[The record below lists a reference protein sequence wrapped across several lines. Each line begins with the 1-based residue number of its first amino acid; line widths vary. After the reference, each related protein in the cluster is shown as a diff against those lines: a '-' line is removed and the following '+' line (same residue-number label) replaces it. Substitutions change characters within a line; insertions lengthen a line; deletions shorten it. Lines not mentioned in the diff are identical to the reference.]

1 MENNLN
7 IVKSEFKELPN
18 NIEAEQS
25 VIGSIL
31 VTNEIFDEISTIIS
45 SINFYD
51 PMHQKIYNAIESLIY
66 KGMLANPITLKNYFE
81 DEKDDL
87 DVPEYLVKIT
97 KFSTSIR
104 QAIEYSKIIYDM
116 FVRRELIKISEQTI
130 DNAKITDL
138 DSSGQNIIE
147 NSERLLFDLA
157 EKGSFNSSLIKFDD
171 AMKQTIEMASAAY
184 KNEGGIVGVPT
195 GLRDLDDKLGGLHQS
210 DLIII
215 AGRPSM
221 GKTSLATNIAFN
233 AAKHIQDNQKKSS
246 VAFFSLEMSSEQLS
260 TRILSEQARIGS
272 NDIRRGRISDEQ
284 FDQFLETSKN
294 IAELPLFIDETPAIS
309 IAAMSNRARR
319 IKRLHG
325 LDMIVVDYIQLMRGT
340 TYNKD
345 GRVQEISQITQ
356 GLKAIAKELGVPVV
370 ALSQLSRQVEQRDDH
385 KPQLADLRE
394 SGSIEQDADVVM
406 FVYREGYYL
415 QRKEPREATV
425 EHAEWQ
431 AKMNEVAHL
440 AEIIIGKQ
448 RHGPIGKVTLEFE
461 KDLQNLKILKLIKFK
476 YKTLMLTSLY
486 ENTILKNPKFIIL
499 ILFITLISFGYYSK
513 DFRLDASSETLLI
526 EDDPDLEYLREI
538 TNRYGSKEFLVLTYT
553 PNEGMISNT
562 SINNLLSLKYKIQ
575 SLDWVHS
582 VITLLDI
589 PLLNNTDAPLQER
602 LKGFKTLKDEDVD
615 KNRGFKEILESPVF
629 RNFVISESGKTSG
642 IIVNI
647 KQNPILEDIENRSKK
662 EIDEHRDKIKKQNH
676 KNILEI
682 RDVIKS
688 YDDVGKIYLGGI
700 PMIADDMMTFIK
712 SDIIVFGLGVL
723 LFIIA
728 TLWFVFKK

>member
-1 MENNLN
+1 MENNLSL
-7 IVKSEFKELPN
+7 VKNQFKELPN
-18 NIEAEQS
+18 NIEAEQA

-31 VTNEIFDEISTIIS
+31 VSNDIFDEISTIIS

-51 PMHQKIYNAIESLIY
+51 PMHQKIFEAIESLIY

-87 DVPEYLVKIT
+87 NVPEYLVKIT
-97 KFSTSIR
+97 KFSTSVR
-104 QAIEYSKIIYDM
+104 QAVEYSKIIYDM

-130 DNAKITDL
+130 DSAKLNDL
-138 DSSGQNIIE
+138 DTNGQTIIE

-157 EKGSFNSSLIKFDD
+157 EKGSFNSSLVKFDE

-184 KNEGGIVGVPT
+184 KNEEGIVGVPT

-233 AAKHIQDNQKKSS
+233 AAQKLQDSGKKSS
-246 VAFFSLEMSSEQLS
+246 IAFFSLEMSSEQLS
-260 TRILSEQARIGS
+260 TRIISEQARISS
-272 NDIRRGRISDEQ
+272 NDIRRGRISDDQ
-284 FDQFLETSKN
+284 FDKFLETSKN
-294 IAELPLFIDETPAIS
+294 ISELPLYIDETPAIS
-309 IAAMSNRARR
+309 IAALSNRARR
-319 IKRLHG
+319 IKRLFG

-340 TYNKD
+340 TFNKD

-356 GLKAIAKELGVPVV
+356 GLKAIAKELALPVV

-461 KDLQNLKILKLIKFK
+461 EQFTKFK
-476 YKTLMLTSLY
+476 DTQ
-486 ENTILKNPKFIIL
+486 
-499 ILFITLISFGYYSK
+499 
-513 DFRLDASSETLLI
+513 
-526 EDDPDLEYLREI
+526 
-538 TNRYGSKEFLVLTYT
+538 
-553 PNEGMISNT
+553 
-562 SINNLLSLKYKIQ
+562 LS
-575 SLDWVHS
+575 
-582 VITLLDI
+582 
-589 PLLNNTDAPLQER
+589 
-602 LKGFKTLKDEDVD
+602 
-615 KNRGFKEILESPVF
+615 
-629 RNFVISESGKTSG
+629 
-642 IIVNI
+642 
-647 KQNPILEDIENRSKK
+647 
-662 EIDEHRDKIKKQNH
+662 
-676 KNILEI
+676 
-682 RDVIKS
+682 
-688 YDDVGKIYLGGI
+688 
-700 PMIADDMMTFIK
+700 
-712 SDIIVFGLGVL
+712 
-723 LFIIA
+723 
-728 TLWFVFKK
+728 

>member
-1 MENNLN
+1 MENNIG
-7 IVKSEFKELPN
+7 IVKERFKELPN

-45 SINFYD
+45 SLNFYD
-51 PMHQKIYNAIESLIY
+51 PMHQKIFNAIENLIY

-81 DEKDDL
+81 NEKDDL
-87 DVPEYLVKIT
+87 NVPEYLVKIT

-116 FVRRELIKISEQTI
+116 FVRRELVKISEQTI
-130 DNAKITDL
+130 DNAKINDL
-138 DSSGQNIIE
+138 DMSGQNIIE
-147 NSERLLFDLA
+147 NSEKLLFDLA

-195 GLRDLDDKLGGLHQS
+195 GLRDLDDRLGGLHQS

-233 AAKHIQDNQKKSS
+233 AAKHIQDKGKKSS
-246 VAFFSLEMSSEQLS
+246 IAFFSLEMSSEQLS

-294 IAELPLFIDETPAIS
+294 ISELPLFIDETPAIS
-309 IAAMSNRARR
+309 IAAVSNRARR

-325 LDMIVVDYIQLMRGT
+325 LEMIVVDYIQLMKGT
-340 TYNKD
+340 SFNKD

-461 KDLQNLKILKLIKFK
+461 ERFTKFK
-476 YKTLMLTSLY
+476 DTQ
-486 ENTILKNPKFIIL
+486 
-499 ILFITLISFGYYSK
+499 
-513 DFRLDASSETLLI
+513 
-526 EDDPDLEYLREI
+526 
-538 TNRYGSKEFLVLTYT
+538 
-553 PNEGMISNT
+553 
-562 SINNLLSLKYKIQ
+562 IN
-575 SLDWVHS
+575 
-582 VITLLDI
+582 
-589 PLLNNTDAPLQER
+589 
-602 LKGFKTLKDEDVD
+602 
-615 KNRGFKEILESPVF
+615 
-629 RNFVISESGKTSG
+629 
-642 IIVNI
+642 
-647 KQNPILEDIENRSKK
+647 
-662 EIDEHRDKIKKQNH
+662 
-676 KNILEI
+676 
-682 RDVIKS
+682 
-688 YDDVGKIYLGGI
+688 
-700 PMIADDMMTFIK
+700 
-712 SDIIVFGLGVL
+712 
-723 LFIIA
+723 
-728 TLWFVFKK
+728 